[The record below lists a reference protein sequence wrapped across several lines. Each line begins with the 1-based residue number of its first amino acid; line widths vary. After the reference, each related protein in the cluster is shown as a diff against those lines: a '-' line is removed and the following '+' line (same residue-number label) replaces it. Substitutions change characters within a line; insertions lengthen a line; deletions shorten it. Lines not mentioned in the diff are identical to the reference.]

1 MHSGMNTGHDELLR
15 HVEKL
20 RCDRCGKRW
29 EASWTE
35 TPAERSVEQTL
46 ACDCGRVMKV
56 VQATGDEPP
65 VMILRHSRGKTI
77 AACLPAAAA
86 GAFYPVISE
95 PVILAAYLLSWI
107 ACAATLVNDSNRSA
121 SALGGIFIWAIAAVS
136 GAAAAG
142 ALAAHALWWWHQG
155 YIAT

>member
-1 MHSGMNTGHDELLR
+1 MIPGSRPEANWTRVPCSGR
-15 HVEKL
+15 AK
-20 RCDRCGKRW
+20 CGIIV
-29 EASWTE
+29 SG
-35 TPAERSVEQTL
+35 PF
-46 ACDCGRVMKV
+46 
-56 VQATGDEPP
+56 
-65 VMILRHSRGKTI
+65 I
-77 AACLPAAAA
+77 ACLPAAAA